1 MKRAFSLLLALA
13 LLLTLAACGR
23 EEAPTEEL
31 PGEDW
36 RTTGMVNDR
45 GTIVQDG
52 VETPV
57 CVCIGSEWT
66 TFYYDEAEQI
76 CFDSVTYPVEIP
88 NAASDYWSISF
99 DDVTGDGSSDI
110 RLEFRQEDGTETVLV
125 WYWEG
130 EDCFQFQPDA
140 SYGPYASDSTQYLA
154 AYVGLWEYVGQ
165 NFWIRIH
172 EDGTWDILN
181 SEETVLESGI
191 ATAGAAGV
199 ELGYEDSDDRLVL
212 EYSPSGELLDPAN
225 GGVLQQVS
233 AIVLRSAF
241 ENGDLMINCDVG
253 GGPYELV
260 DGVCFYAEGGDGY
273 QTAPC
278 LWQVT
283 KQDDN
288 VHDGLREIAFD
299 AVCYIPAE
307 SIPYFEQDFQTVLS
321 SELYDY
327 YTGMWLT
334 ASSAYDDTERG
345 ENHYLHT
352 VSWNGTDYEIEFF
365 YSTQWE
371 DTADGG
377 RLFTKSYIVYV
388 PEDYDGLI
396 FAAEPQPAT
405 YDETDARLD
414 LDRICP
420 EASILAIDLI
430 DPEHFLFF
438 DLCA

>member
-140 SYGPYASDSTQYLA
+140 SYGPNASDSTQYLA
-154 AYVGLWEYVGQ
+154 A
-165 NFWIRIH
+165 
-172 EDGTWDILN
+172 
-181 SEETVLESGI
+181 
-191 ATAGAAGV
+191 
-199 ELGYEDSDDRLVL
+199 
-212 EYSPSGELLDPAN
+212 
-225 GGVLQQVS
+225 
-233 AIVLRSAF
+233 
-241 ENGDLMINCDVG
+241 
-253 GGPYELV
+253 
-260 DGVCFYAEGGDGY
+260 
-273 QTAPC
+273 
-278 LWQVT
+278 
-283 KQDDN
+283 
-288 VHDGLREIAFD
+288 
-299 AVCYIPAE
+299 
-307 SIPYFEQDFQTVLS
+307 
-321 SELYDY
+321 
-327 YTGMWLT
+327 
-334 ASSAYDDTERG
+334 
-345 ENHYLHT
+345 
-352 VSWNGTDYEIEFF
+352 
-365 YSTQWE
+365 
-371 DTADGG
+371 
-377 RLFTKSYIVYV
+377 
-388 PEDYDGLI
+388 
-396 FAAEPQPAT
+396 
-405 YDETDARLD
+405 
-414 LDRICP
+414 
-420 EASILAIDLI
+420 
-430 DPEHFLFF
+430 
-438 DLCA
+438 

>member
-57 CVCIGSEWT
+57 CVCIGSEWA

-212 EYSPSGELLDPAN
+212 EC
-225 GGVLQQVS
+225 
-233 AIVLRSAF
+233 R
-241 ENGDLMINCDVG
+241 
-253 GGPYELV
+253 
-260 DGVCFYAEGGDGY
+260 
-273 QTAPC
+273 
-278 LWQVT
+278 
-283 KQDDN
+283 
-288 VHDGLREIAFD
+288 
-299 AVCYIPAE
+299 
-307 SIPYFEQDFQTVLS
+307 
-321 SELYDY
+321 
-327 YTGMWLT
+327 WLC
-334 ASSAYDDTERG
+334 G
-345 ENHYLHT
+345 
-352 VSWNGTDYEIEFF
+352 
-365 YSTQWE
+365 
-371 DTADGG
+371 
-377 RLFTKSYIVYV
+377 
-388 PEDYDGLI
+388 
-396 FAAEPQPAT
+396 
-405 YDETDARLD
+405 
-414 LDRICP
+414 
-420 EASILAIDLI
+420 
-430 DPEHFLFF
+430 
-438 DLCA
+438 